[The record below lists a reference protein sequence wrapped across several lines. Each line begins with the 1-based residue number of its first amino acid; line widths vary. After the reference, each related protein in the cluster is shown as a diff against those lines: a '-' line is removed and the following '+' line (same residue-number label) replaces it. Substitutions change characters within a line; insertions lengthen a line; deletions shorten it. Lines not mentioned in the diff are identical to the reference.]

1 MSERAARVTKRSAA
15 AGPDFEQFRAY
26 LELLARMQLNP
37 RLQAKMGPSDVVQQT
52 MLQAHRA
59 WKDFC
64 GTTERELAA
73 WLRKILA
80 RNLAHAGRDHGRAKR
95 DVARE
100 RSLEA
105 SLKESSVRLQAWL
118 AADESSPSQKAE
130 RHERA
135 VCLAEALESL
145 PESQREA
152 VELHYW
158 QGWTLA
164 QIGEHLGR
172 SKPAVAGLLHRGVR
186 RLKHLLQ
193 EREE

>member
-1 MSERAARVTKRSAA
+1 VTKQSTA
-15 AGPDFEQFRAY
+15 AGPDFERFRAY
-26 LELLARMQLNP
+26 LDLLARMELSP
-37 RLQAKMGPSDVVQQT
+37 RLQAKLGPSDIVQQT

-59 WKDFC
+59 WKDFR
-64 GTTERELAA
+64 GTTEGELAA

-105 SLKESSVRLQAWL
+105 SLNQSSARLEALL
-118 AADESSPSQKAE
+118 AADQSSPSQKAE

-135 VCLAEALESL
+135 VRLAEALKSL
-145 PESQREA
+145 PEAQREA

-158 QGWTLA
+158 QGWPLA

-172 SKPAVAGLLHRGVR
+172 SKPSVAGLLHRGIK
-186 RLKHLLQ
+186 RLKHLLH
-193 EREE
+193 EGEE